1 MADTLL
7 AHLIPRFAVQSEPLA
22 TQALAYVLNTAP
34 DVSKA
39 FVSVVHQT
47 GFEPFDVGRIAA
59 EERHGDGIPDLT
71 IRDTAGVIRVLVENK
86 FWSGLT
92 DTQPVG
98 YLDQLPGDEPAA
110 LLFVVPHARLHI
122 VWAELKERCATRKI
136 DLTDEAKTDDIAW
149 SRTGNRILAITS
161 WKHVLA
167 QLQQAASA
175 GGHNAIEQD
184 IIQLRGLT
192 DQENTA
198 EFLPLR
204 EDEVTSATLARRL
217 INYTDLID
225 AVVDRLIAARV
236 ADTKKSGRYVCDYT
250 WVGRGVRL
258 HSRFGAWFGVDFKAW
273 GNYGITP
280 LWWELNT
287 TEPFSGITAATSK
300 VQSLIEEAQDSDDD
314 FVYIPIRLKTG
325 VERDRVIDAIVEQI
339 RSIGD
344 RLNRAFPLT
353 GRAGGAGL

>member
-7 AHLIPRFAVQSEPLA
+7 AHLIPRFAAQSEPLA

-59 EERHGDGIPDLT
+59 EERHGDGVPDLT

-86 FWSGLT
+86 FWAGLT

-98 YLDQLPGDEPAA
+98 YLDQLPSDAPAA
-110 LLFVVPHARLHI
+110 LLFVVPHTRLHI

-136 DLTDEAKTDDIAW
+136 DLTDEAKTDDIVW

-175 GGHNAIEQD
+175 GGHNEIEQD

-192 DQENTA
+192 DLMNTA

-204 EDEVTSATLARRL
+204 EDEITSATLARRL
-217 INYTDLID
+217 LNYTSLID
-225 AVVDRLIAARV
+225 EVIDRLV
-236 ADTKKSGRYVCDYT
+236 ADGLASIKNTGYQCDYM

-258 HSRFGAWFGVDFKAW
+258 HSRFGAWFGVDFCKLKAW
-273 GNYGITP
+273 GDYGITP
-280 LWWELNT
+280 LWWEISM
-287 TEPFSGITAATSK
+287 TEAFSGITAAVSQ
-300 VQSLIEEAQDSDDD
+300 VQALIEEAQDSDDG

-325 VERDRVIDAIVEQI
+325 VERDRVVDAIVEQI

-344 RLNRAFPLT
+344 RLDRAFPL
-353 GRAGGAGL
+353 